1 MILPARVEEMK
12 RFVDFMINSLIESAG
27 PRAQATGIA
36 GQQTHPEIVE
46 NISLRLWG
54 LNFRVAQEWFN
65 RLKLQPTRGG
75 IMENISQIPWRGSS
89 TYRADLNQLQTDE
102 THAEDQAGWRIV
114 SLVMAARRTLKQEDL
129 RTAEAALRLRKLEEK
144 YMDKMDHSR
153 MIFLSKGLITIIQ
166 DPNQNVVADPPF
178 YDFFHSPERDSGSQF
193 REAHYNMASA
203 CLNYLRLDK
212 LFESSKYDVN
222 KRLWEE
228 PFLAYAACFWG
239 EHVRLAK
246 SKDVDSKARDFLQD
260 HQRFAALLKVAWTC
274 SLPAQ
279 ASLRWDV
286 NSGLH
291 ALHVCAWFGL
301 ASLIPM
307 VRGKSSIDELESF
320 YNQTPLIYASRKGH
334 ESAVVVLLDAGADP
348 ARFSSKGYNALFEAV
363 TVYEL
368 SQRDS
373 KIRISKRLLD
383 DGRIDIHATH
393 PGSKHRTALHIA
405 ARQGEDC
412 ASLVETLIS
421 HGADPNR
428 IDDRGWTPIMSAA
441 RLGRERIV
449 ERLLEA
455 PVDVD
460 LFGSQWNFKTTAL
473 HLAVEGGHQEIAVRL
488 LARGAK
494 PWLRDVW
501 GLDVEAK
508 AKRKG
513 LQKLIDLMA
522 EQRTPGS
529 GSPTVDEIQPA
540 PLETHALHEAVSG
553 SDLSAT
559 DRWGLR
565 VMDYAIYNRRGFM
578 QVELLDAGAEFDAHR
593 SDDLNFLLSLAYHD
607 EKANAISRLF
617 AKGADEFQ
625 AYPLVPPQMLE
636 NSNIGALQSHKR
648 SATSGHTDSISTSI
662 ASQKTMGYSH
672 DSLKGQGV
680 KRLSPQEDDAQK
692 KRRLV

>member
-1 MILPARVEEMK
+1 M
-12 RFVDFMINSLIESAG
+12 
-27 PRAQATGIA
+27 
-36 GQQTHPEIVE
+36 
-46 NISLRLWG
+46 
-54 LNFRVAQEWFN
+54 
-65 RLKLQPTRGG
+65 
-75 IMENISQIPWRGSS
+75 
-89 TYRADLNQLQTDE
+89 
-102 THAEDQAGWRIV
+102 
-114 SLVMAARRTLKQEDL
+114 
-129 RTAEAALRLRKLEEK
+129 
-144 YMDKMDHSR
+144 
-153 MIFLSKGLITIIQ
+153 
-166 DPNQNVVADPPF
+166 
-178 YDFFHSPERDSGSQF
+178 
-193 REAHYNMASA
+193 
-203 CLNYLRLDK
+203 
-212 LFESSKYDVN
+212 
-222 KRLWEE
+222 
-228 PFLAYAACFWG
+228 
-239 EHVRLAK
+239 
-246 SKDVDSKARDFLQD
+246 
-260 HQRFAALLKVAWTC
+260 
-274 SLPAQ
+274 
-279 ASLRWDV
+279 
-286 NSGLH
+286 
-291 ALHVCAWFGL
+291 
-301 ASLIPM
+301 
-307 VRGKSSIDELESF
+307 
-320 YNQTPLIYASRKGH
+320 YASRKGH

-553 SDLSAT
+553 RYVSRVEALLKKDSLLALTKDQCGRTPLHLAVNNCNRHLFRAMNASDIAMAKMLIPHSDLSAT

>member
-1 MILPARVEEMK
+1 
-12 RFVDFMINSLIESAG
+12 
-27 PRAQATGIA
+27 
-36 GQQTHPEIVE
+36 
-46 NISLRLWG
+46 
-54 LNFRVAQEWFN
+54 
-65 RLKLQPTRGG
+65 
-75 IMENISQIPWRGSS
+75 MENISRIPWRGSS

-102 THAEDQAGWRIV
+102 IHAEDQAGWRIV

-153 MIFLSKGLITIIQ
+153 MIFLSKGLITVIQ

-193 REAHYNMASA
+193 HEAHYNMASA
-203 CLNYLRLDK
+203 CLNYLRLET
-212 LFESSKYDVN
+212 LLESSKYDIN
-222 KRLWEE
+222 KRFWEE

-239 EHVRLAK
+239 EHVRLAE
-246 SKDVDSKARDFLQD
+246 SEVVDSKARDFLQD
-260 HQRFAALLKVAWTC
+260 HQRFAALLKAAWTC

-307 VRGKSSIDELESF
+307 VRGKSSIDELEPS
-320 YNQTPLIYASRKGH
+320 YNQTPLMYASRKGH
-334 ESAVVVLLDAGADP
+334 FNAVVALLDAGADP
-348 ARFSSKGYNALFEAV
+348 TRFSSKGYNALFEGV
-363 TVYEL
+363 TVHEL

-373 KIRISKRLLD
+373 KIQICKRLLD
-383 DGRIDIHATH
+383 DGQTDIHATH
-393 PGSKHRTALHIA
+393 PASKHRTALHIA
-405 ARQGEDC
+405 ARQGEEC
-412 ASLVETLIS
+412 ASLVDMLIS
-421 HGADPNR
+421 YGADPNR

-441 RLGRERIV
+441 RLGRGKIV
-449 ERLLEA
+449 ESLLEA

-473 HLAVEGGHQEIAVRL
+473 HLAVEGSHQDIAIHL
-488 LARGAK
+488 LTRGAK
-494 PWLRDVW
+494 PWLRDIW

-513 LQKLIDLMA
+513 LQKVVDLIA

-540 PLETHALHEAVSG
+540 PLEAHALHHAVSERCLSRVEARLKKDPSLALTKDQCG
-553 SDLSAT
+553 RTPLHLAVNNCNRHLLRAMDASDIKMAKMLISHTDLSAA

-607 EKANAISRLF
+607 GKANTITRLF

-625 AYPLVPPQMLE
+625 AYPLVAPRMLE
-636 NSNIGALQSHKR
+636 NGNIGDLQKYKFPTASGD
-648 SATSGHTDSISTSI
+648 TSGVFTWA
-662 ASQKTMGYSH
+662 ASKKAMGYLDH
-672 DSLKGQGV
+672 SLKGKGV
-680 KRLSPQEDDAQK
+680 KRSLADHEEDEAK
-692 KRRLV
+692 KKGRFT